1 MMDSDSARQQM
12 VDQQVR
18 TWDVFDADVLEAM
31 SGIARERY
39 VPDAFRHCAYA
50 DAEIPLAHGQCMLRP
65 SLAGRILQAVDVRA
79 GDRVLEIGTG
89 TGYLTS
95 CIAQMAASV
104 VSIDLYEDFVQGAR
118 SALERDG
125 INNVTLHCMDA
136 TAELP
141 EGEFDVIIV
150 TGSMTAVD
158 PRFVAAL
165 KPGGRLFV
173 VVGDSPAMI
182 AMLVERSEGG
192 EITTNELF
200 ETDIPALVAPS
211 RPPEF
216 SF

>member
-50 DAEIPLAHGQCMLRP
+50 DAEIPLPHGQCMLRP

-95 CIAQMAASV
+95 CIARIAGSV
-104 VSIDLYEDFVQGAR
+104 VSIDLYDDFIRGAR
-118 SALERDG
+118 SVLEPDG
-125 INNVTLHCMDA
+125 INNATLHCMDA

-141 EGEFDVIIV
+141 DGDFDVIIV
-150 TGSMTAVD
+150 TASMPAVD
-158 PRFVAAL
+158 PRFVEAL

-182 AMLVERSEGG
+182 AMLVERTEGG